1 MLQYYGYPTGAVI
14 SSVADGSP
22 AENAGLQKGDII
34 TEFAGKTISDYTVL
48 SGALEDCKPNDNV
61 SVKIY
66 RSGRYYTTTVTV
78 GSNNAVS

>member
-1 MLQYYGYPTGAVI
+1 GAVI

-48 SGALEDCKPNDNV
+48 SEALEDCEPNDKVN
-61 SVKIY
+61 VKIY
-66 RSGRYYTTTVTV
+66 RSSRYYTTTITV